1 MVVAITFAS
10 CFYDKADVVYPVS
23 ASTCDTTTVTYS
35 NQIVSIL
42 NQQESGR
49 SVRDICREHA
59 IAEGTF
65 YQWKNKYGGMVVN
78 DVKRLNELEEENS
91 DLSGCLLI

>member
-1 MVVAITFAS
+1 
-10 CFYDKADVVYPVS
+10 
-23 ASTCDTTTVTYS
+23 
-35 NQIVSIL
+35 L

-65 YQWKNKYGGMVVN
+65 YQWKNKYGGMVVS
-78 DVKRLNELEEENS
+78 DVKRLKELEEENFR
-91 DLSGCLLI
+91 LKRMLYKPLITWTHLLNRLCNNCLFFRLNFV

>member
-1 MVVAITFAS
+1 MKNTRF
-10 CFYDKADVVYPVS
+10 
-23 ASTCDTTTVTYS
+23 TET
-35 NQIVSIL
+35 QIVSIL

-49 SVRDICREHA
+49 SDHDICREHA

-65 YQWKNKYGGMVVN
+65 YKWKNKYGGIVVS
-78 DVKRLNELEEENS
+78 DVKRLKELEEEIL